1 MALFASL
8 ALLASVAVA
17 PGCGPSGVRRVKVPG
32 RVAPAPFVSGD
43 MEPMASAPADVVQE
57 TSAERAASAAPVESA
72 ASAPAEAQ
80 NPTPAPV
87 SVPIEVPE
95 VPVEAPLPARNAY
108 GTVTVSASG
117 SRARPAEPVSFGLP
131 LAEGLADDPAELRAW
146 LAHDLRA
153 LPIQARALSRWP
165 DGSLRW
171 VLIDTVVDLAAKGRL
186 KISIGEAADLPAAD
200 DPWSLETLPG
210 GGLVASDGTSSWT
223 LWRAGDGS
231 AAAGKSGGGPI
242 SGDSAAGRPTGDS
255 VSGGDQVAGFT
266 ARLTDRFDHVY
277 DGFVEPETA
286 VILERGPRRLCFA
299 IEGAHHSRDGKGL
312 PIDFH
317 RFRAV
322 VHLRAGDGE
331 GVSTARVEWSL
342 SNGPL
347 EQPPGRLAFA
357 AYELLLEVPEAPREV
372 MFDGHALH
380 GEGRAQLIQL
390 ATKSKLILGGKI
402 QPTPRKG
409 EQWMGVRGLD
419 GDLFVQ
425 RVEAAQNHP
434 AGLSCG
440 ASGPLTVALLPTL
453 SGREH
458 YLDDATRKT
467 FRLDLVQ
474 GAGKSS
480 PDHLARLASPA
491 QITYDTS
498 EVAATEAWGD
508 AGHLYVPGPTS
519 QWSRPKPPKDAPT
532 GWADWGEAH
541 AFNTHQSGSPRNQ
554 LSVFLEALQSGRND
568 LFRWAQSRAWH
579 AMDLRPYHIDGFLA
593 AEHPDA
599 NLYEGVPHSNEPPSR
614 RLGRSEIPARFP
626 EYKQGLPEKGHGYNG
641 FDPEHMTLDDIYEC
655 YLLTGSWPALDAL
668 RSAGEAML
676 TWKEVI
682 PSGEIHSARSFGW
695 TLRALVQVHRATGEA
710 RYLDAARRLVAR
722 ADAERGKGTV
732 KYLQRMKPDGRHL
745 ADQESDAPFMVA
757 VALHG
762 LSAYWQ
768 QTADPLVPP
777 MAADLSDFC
786 MGAYR
791 GNGFV
796 ADLPLDK
803 PYTGGT
809 ADAPLGVSSWI
820 PGALAAAAFIT
831 GDHSAVDR
839 TRGYYAQLHGH
850 SKEPVSFGGKDWHW
864 WQAWLVSVSQR
875 LGRDAVER
883 P

>member
-1 MALFASL
+1 MAWAVLL
-8 ALLASVAVA
+8 TLLAGVAVA
-17 PGCGPSGVRRVKVPG
+17 PGCGPGSVRRVKVPG
-32 RVAPAPFVSGD
+32 RVAPVAMAPT
-43 MEPMASAPADVVQE
+43 PSAAAMTAATPLA
-57 TSAERAASAAPVESA
+57 AASPSLTPSNAPGTHPTTSPVATPVE
-72 ASAPAEAQ
+72 
-80 NPTPAPV
+80 T
-87 SVPIEVPE
+87 PIE
-95 VPVEAPLPARNAY
+95 APPPARTAY
-108 GTVTVSASG
+108 GTVAVSASG
-117 SRARPAEPVSFGLP
+117 SRARPGEPLSFGLP
-131 LAEGLADDPAELRAW
+131 LAEGLVDDPSVLRAW
-146 LAHDLRA
+146 LTHDLRA
-153 LPIQARALSRWP
+153 LPVQARALSRWP
-165 DGSLRW
+165 DGSVRW
-171 VLIDTVVDLAAKGRL
+171 VLIDTAVDLAAKGRL
-186 KISIGEAADLPAAD
+186 KVSIGEADDLAAAP
-200 DPWSLETLPG
+200 DPWTLKPLPG
-210 GGLVASDGTSSWT
+210 GGLVASDGASSWT
-223 LWRAGDGS
+223 LWRAGDRTTATPSTAGDLAGGAVSARDASDGPADDAVGS
-231 AAAGKSGGGPI
+231 
-242 SGDSAAGRPTGDS
+242 
-255 VSGGDQVAGFT
+255 GDQVAGFT
-266 ARLTDRFDHVY
+266 AQLTDRFGHVY

-286 VILERGPRRLCFA
+286 VVLERGPRRLAFS
-299 IEGAHHSRDGKGL
+299 IEGAHRSRDGLGL

-322 VHLRAGDGE
+322 VHLRAGDGA
-331 GVSTARVEWSL
+331 GVSTARIEWSL

-347 EQPPGRLAFA
+347 ESPPGRLAFT
-357 AYELLLEVPEAPREV
+357 AYELLLSVPEAPREV

-380 GEGRAQLIQL
+380 DEGRAQLIQL
-390 ATKSKLILGGKI
+390 ATKTKLILGGEI

-409 EQWMGVRGLD
+409 EQWMGVRGLG

-440 ASGPLTVALLPTL
+440 ARGPLTVALLPTL
-453 SGREH
+453 SGRE
-458 YLDDATRKT
+458 YFLDDATRKT

-474 GAGKSS
+474 GAGKSA

-498 EVAATEAWGD
+498 EVAATGAWSD

-532 GWADWGEAH
+532 GWVDWGEAH
-541 AFNTHQSGSPRNQ
+541 ATNTHQSGSPRNQ

-579 AMDLRPYHIDGFLA
+579 AMDLRPFHIDGFLA

-599 NLYEGVPHSNEPPSR
+599 NLYEGIPHSNEPPSR
-614 RLGRSEIPARFP
+614 RLSRSEIPSRFP
-626 EYKQGLPEKGHGYNG
+626 EYKQGLPDKGHGYNG

-722 ADAERGKGTV
+722 ADAERGKGAV

-864 WQAWLVSVSQR
+864 WQPWLVSVSER